1 MESTLQYKDYLDF
14 DRLYKDF
21 KIEILEKYS
30 ENKLLSEDL
39 ATIFQKLLTTI

>member
-21 KIEILEKYS
+21 KIEILEKHAES
-30 ENKLLSEDL
+30 KLLSEDL
-39 ATIFQKLLTTI
+39 ATIFQ